1 MRMPRRLF
9 IDPGRACSGSVPSS
23 SAGRPAFFPFPVPFN
38 DLALLSGG
46 RSNPTT
52 SAKSCQALYQNF
64 FIFFQIFFQHEASH
78 SRRICFQ
85 PHASRLRASK
95 KYRHFYGRTKVKSLI
110 QVFQNC
116 KTCGYFNL
124 PIDFS
129 EKNIIIFLNSFHR
142 RKL

>member
-1 MRMPRRLF
+1 MRMPLRLF

-52 SAKSCQALYQNF
+52 SAKSCQALSKNF
-64 FIFFQIFFQHEASH
+64 FIFFQIFSSTKPA
-78 SRRICFQ
+78 SRRIRFRS
-85 PHASRLRASK
+85 HASRLRASK
-95 KYRHFYGRTKVKSLI
+95 KYRHFYRRTKVKSLI

-129 EKNIIIFLNSFHR
+129 EKNVIIFLNSFHR